1 MNQLAPQNNDVQCTS
16 IRICGELYKL
26 HTYAYI
32 YIYIYK
38 YRKEQ
43 VPSVFTAV
51 EVIICIVFEGNGTDK
66 YKYPKS
72 NKKLSLDRTS

>member
-1 MNQLAPQNNDVQCTS
+1 MRIFSYMWRTIQLQK
-16 IRICGELYKL
+16 LKL
-26 HTYAYI
+26 HTLMH
-32 YIYIYK
+32 IYK

-43 VPSVFTAV
+43 VPLVFTVV

-72 NKKLSLDRTS
+72 NRKLSLDRTS